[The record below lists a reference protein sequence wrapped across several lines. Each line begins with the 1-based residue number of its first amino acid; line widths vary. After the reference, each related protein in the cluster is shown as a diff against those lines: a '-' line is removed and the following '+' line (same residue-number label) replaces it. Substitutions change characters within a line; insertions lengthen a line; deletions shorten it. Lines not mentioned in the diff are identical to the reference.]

1 MILSAT
7 DWMHVVD
14 WSRAQ
19 FAMTAIYHWLF
30 VPLTL
35 GLGFICA
42 IMETI
47 YYRTGNEFWKR
58 TVKFWM
64 RIFGINFAIGVATG
78 IILEFE
84 FGTNWSN
91 YSHFVGDIFGA
102 PLAIEG
108 IMAFFMESTFI
119 AIMFFGWN
127 KVSKG
132 FHLASTWLTAIGANL
147 SALWILVAN
156 AWMQYPVG
164 MTFNIET
171 ARNEMTSFWD
181 VLLSPV
187 ALNKFFHPVTS
198 GYVLAAIVVVGIS
211 AWYLLRKREEQM
223 ALKSI
228 KVASIFGLVC
238 SLALLYSGDGSGVQ
252 VAKTQP
258 MKLAA
263 MEALYDGS
271 KGADLTVIGVLK
283 PEAERTSNEDAFY
296 FKIDIPKLLS
306 IIGFHDSEAYVAG
319 INDLINGNEQEG
331 ILSTQEKMDRGRVAI
346 AELECYHQALKAND
360 SAEIARVS
368 ALFNPDTP
376 QGKAFLADNFKYF
389 GYGYLSSPTDTIPNV
404 PLIFYSFR
412 VMVGLGCLFLLL
424 FIVVLVMVYRNT
436 LTKHH
441 WMHHAMVWMIPLAYI
456 ASVSGWIVAEMGR
469 QPWTIQ
475 DLLPTVAAVSRIDAS
490 SVMVTFFIFVVL
502 FTTLLIAELMIMFK
516 QIKLGPKDEPTLVE
530 DSTNKA

>member
-1 MILSAT
+1 MIPSTT
-7 DWMHVVD
+7 DWMQVVD

-35 GLGFICA
+35 GLGIICA
-42 IMETI
+42 IMESI

-58 TVKFWM
+58 TTKFWM

-108 IMAFFMESTFI
+108 IMAFFLESTFI
-119 AIMFFGWN
+119 AVMFFGWN

-132 FHLASTWLTAIGANL
+132 FHLTATWLTAIGANL

-164 MTFNIET
+164 MTFNIAT

-187 ALNKFFHPVTS
+187 ALNKFFHTVTS
-198 GYVLAAIVVVGIS
+198 GYVLAAVVVVGIS
-211 AWYLLRKREEQM
+211 AWFLLRKREGQM
-223 ALKSI
+223 AKNSI
-228 KVASIFGLVC
+228 KVAGIFGLVS
-238 SLALLYSGDGSGVQ
+238 SLALLYSGDGSGEQ

-271 KGADLTVIGVLK
+271 RGAGLTVIGILK
-283 PEAERTSNEDAFY
+283 PENERTDNENAYY

-306 IIGFHDSEAYVAG
+306 ILSFKDSKAYVAG
-319 INDLINGNEQEG
+319 INDLIDGNEAEG
-331 ILSTQEKMDRGRVAI
+331 ILSTQEKIERGRVAI
-346 AELECYHQALKAND
+346 EQLAIYHKALKEKD
-360 SAEIARVS
+360 SAEIARVT

-376 QGKAFLADNFKYF
+376 QGKAFLAENFKYF
-389 GYGYLSSPTDTIPNV
+389 GYGYLNAPTDTIPNV
-404 PLIFYSFR
+404 PLVFYTFR
-412 VMVGLGCLFLLL
+412 IMVALGCYFILLFAVVLALVYRDTIDKRRWLLL
-424 FIVVLVMVYRNT
+424 ALV
-436 LTKHH
+436 
-441 WMHHAMVWMIPLAYI
+441 WSIPLAYI
-456 ASVSGWIVAEMGR
+456 ASVSGWIVAEVGR

-475 DLLPTVAAVSRIDAS
+475 DLLPTVASVSRINAS
-490 SVMVTFFIFVVL
+490 SVMVTFFIFVAL
-502 FTTLLIAELMIMFK
+502 FTTLLIAELMIVTK
-516 QIKLGPKDEPTLVE
+516 QIKIGPKDETAPA
-530 DSTNKA
+530 DKPNK